1 MDSLLNIL
9 PNLSIG
15 VVSVV
20 ALAHLS
26 LKHGETQAKSQE
38 AFIKTL
44 DGRAE
49 KHEAAMQE
57 RETALRAVEKEVR
70 TEVSV
75 QLTASTASLK
85 DTAKIM
91 QENSRIMERVITHL
105 DKH

>member
-1 MDSLLNIL
+1 MDWLTLL
-9 PNLSIG
+9 PNLSVP
-15 VVSVV
+15 VVSVL

-44 DGRAE
+44 DQRAE
-49 KHEAAMQE
+49 KHESAMQE
-57 RETALRAVEKEVR
+57 RETALRLVEKEVR
-70 TEVSV
+70 TEVSI
-75 QLTASTASLK
+75 QLSASTSSLK

>member
-1 MDSLLNIL
+1 MDGLLNIL

-15 VVSVV
+15 VVSVIS
-20 ALAHLS
+20 LAYLS
-26 LKHGETQAKSQE
+26 LRHGDTQAKSQE

-44 DGRAE
+44 DARAE
-49 KHEAAMQE
+49 KHELAMKE
-57 RETALRAVEKEVR
+57 REVALRQVEKEVR

-75 QLTASTASLK
+75 QLSASTASLK

-91 QENSRIMERVITHL
+91 AENSRIMERVINHL